1 MPQSYTIRP
10 FALSDASSTLF
21 SEGSA
26 RHAPQP
32 ALGKAVMSRPEGA
45 RAETVA
51 STPHR
56 VPLRSARAAAV
67 YRELLAAILDHRLAP
82 GTRLPE
88 DEIGAVYGASRTIV
102 RSALEALSHEGVV
115 HIEPNRGAMVAQPT
129 VAEARSVFEARQ
141 LIEPRV
147 AAAAALR
154 ATAADIDSLRAEM
167 EAEHQALHSGD
178 HRRAIVLSGSFHVSI
193 AEIAG
198 QPVYAGFVRE
208 LVARSSLIISLYWRR
223 KENTCATPAHGA
235 LIAAFAAADAEG
247 AAACMEAHIADLLAG
262 LDLVERPAAPIAL
275 AHLLGSGG

>member
-1 MPQSYTIRP
+1 MSEAP
-10 FALSDASSTLF
+10 DA
-21 SEGSA
+21 
-26 RHAPQP
+26 RMRRQPAPQ
-32 ALGKAVMSRPEGA
+32 LE
-45 RAETVA
+45 
-51 STPHR
+51 HR

-67 YRELLAAILDHRLAP
+67 YRALLAAILDHRLTP

-88 DEIGAVYGASRTIV
+88 DEIGAVYGASRTLV

-154 ATAADIDSLRAEM
+154 AGPADIASLAAEI

-178 HRRAIVLSGSFHVSI
+178 HRRAIVLSGSFHISI

-198 QPVYAGFVRE
+198 QPVFAGFVRE

-223 KENTCATPAHGA
+223 KETTCATPAHDA
-235 LIAAFAAADAEG
+235 LIAAFAAADAE
-247 AAACMEAHIADLLAG
+247 AAAALMEAHIADLLGG
-262 LDLVERPAAPIAL
+262 LDLVEHPAAPVSLTAL
-275 AHLLGSGG
+275 LAADT